1 MEGLRYKCDI
11 TQYPFHAQQISSD
24 GGYQNFTF
32 EINRFATAHDGC
44 GGILLNIDQR
54 ILLGMT
60 NYFVIVYL
68 TVSGDLGEGSGSV
81 IIELSNGSTKK
92 SWLNNF

>member
-1 MEGLRYKCDI
+1 M
-11 TQYPFHAQQISSD
+11 QYPLHAFQTFWQISSD

-44 GGILLNIDQR
+44 GGMLLNIDQR

-60 NYFVIVYL
+60 NCI
-68 TVSGDLGEGSGSV
+68 V
-81 IIELSNGSTKK
+81 II
-92 SWLNNF
+92 